1 MPEPKLRGNIG
12 EWSEI
17 YVFLRLLANGKLD
30 VADETLKAVPNEFYK
45 ILAIIRKEAQSE
57 NEFLRYDD
65 YINIKVK
72 NDVTGDMETFSMS
85 VGRFAENADRL
96 LLNIK
101 HNFNY
106 IQPEIENFLAE
117 LKVYSIKDVGHKR
130 DITIT
135 IEDFHNGMAQTLGFS
150 IKSFLGARSTLFNPG
165 AGTNFIYRIDFP
177 EGMDV
182 DCDEFNASTYEG
194 KPNKIAYRLEEIA
207 RRGGAI
213 TFSHVQSD
221 CLSQNLRTIDGD
233 LPFILSQLL
242 LIKYRLNRGT
252 WKKFIEV
259 LTEENPL
266 GFRIDEH
273 GQVYEYKVK
282 RFLQDCAM
290 GMTPEKPWTGF
301 YDATG
306 GQIIV
311 KKDGDIVCYH
321 VYELNRFLQYLLDG
335 TKLEQASTSEDSN
348 MPGHVRMPSS
358 GSRPKPYQFGWLYK
372 EDGKYYFKINL
383 QVRFK

>member
-1 MPEPKLRGNIG
+1 MLEHQLRGNIG

-17 YVFLRLLANGKLD
+17 YVFLRLLATGKLD
-30 VADETLKAVPNEFYK
+30 VADEKLRAVPNEFYK
-45 ILAIIRKEAQSE
+45 ILAIIRKEAHCE
-57 NEFLRYDD
+57 NKYLRYDD

-72 NDVTGDMETFSMS
+72 NDVTGEMETFSFS
-85 VGRFAENADRL
+85 IGQFAENADKL
-96 LLNIK
+96 LHNIK
-101 HNFNY
+101 HNFKY
-106 IQPEIENFLAE
+106 TQPDIEKFLAE
-117 LKVYSIKDVGHKR
+117 LKVTSIKDVGHKR

-150 IKSFLGARSTLFNPG
+150 IKSFLGAKSTLFNPG
-165 AGTNFIYRIDFP
+165 AGTNFVYRIEFP
-177 EGMDV
+177 NGLDIN
-182 DCDEFNASTYEG
+182 CNEFNTYTYDG
-194 KPNKIAYRLEEIA
+194 KPNKIAFRLEEIT
-207 RRGGAI
+207 RKGGI
-213 TFSHVQSD
+213 IIFDHVQSE

-233 LPFILSQLL
+233 LPFILSKLL
-242 LIKYRLNRGT
+242 LIKYRINSSS
-252 WKKFIEV
+252 WKKCIEI
-259 LTEENPL
+259 LTEDNPL
-266 GFRIDEH
+266 NFRIAEH

-321 VYELNRFLQYLLDG
+321 VYELNRFLQYLLDS
-335 TKLEQASTSEDSN
+335 TKLEQASTSEDPDN
-348 MPGHVRMPSS
+348 PGHVRIPI
-358 GSRPKPYQFGWLYK
+358 GSRPKPYQFGWLFK
-372 EDGKYYFKINL
+372 ENDKYYFKINL

>member
-1 MPEPKLRGNIG
+1 MIRGNKG

-17 YVFLRLLANGKLD
+17 YVFLRLLADGRLN
-30 VADETLKAVPNEFYK
+30 VADETLNAVPNEFYK
-45 ILAIIRKEAQSE
+45 ILAILRKEAQSE
-57 NEFLRYDD
+57 NEYLRGVDSV
-65 YINIKVK
+65 NIKVR

-85 VGRFAENADRL
+85 VRKFAENADL
-96 LLNIK
+96 LLRNIK
-101 HNFNY
+101 N
-106 IQPEIENFLAE
+106 NFLHTQPQTEQFLSE

-135 IEDFHNGMAQTLGFS
+135 IEDFHCGVAQTLGFS
-150 IKSFLGARSTLFNPG
+150 IKSFLGAKSTLFNPG
-165 AGTNFIYRIDFP
+165 AGTNFVYRIEFP
-177 EGMDV
+177 NDIKIN
-182 DCDEFNASTYEG
+182 CDEFNTYTYEG
-194 KPNKIAYRLEEIA
+194 QPNKIAFRLKEIS
-207 RRGGAI
+207 RLGGI
-213 TFSHVQSD
+213 IKFDHVQSE

-252 WKKFIEV
+252 WKQFIDI

-266 GFRIDEH
+266 QFRIDEH

-311 KKDGDIVCYH
+311 KNNGDIVCYH
-321 VYELNRFLQYLLDG
+321 VYELNRFLQYLLDN
-335 TKLEQASTSEDSN
+335 TKLEQASTSEDPN
-348 MPGHVRMPSS
+348 RPGYVRTSS
-358 GSRPKPYQFGWLYK
+358 CSRPKPYQFGWLYK
-372 EDGKYYFKINL
+372 ENGEYYFKINL
-383 QVRFK
+383 QIRFK

>member
-1 MPEPKLRGNIG
+1 MPEPQLKGNIG

-17 YVFLRLLANGKLD
+17 YVFLRLLADGKLN
-30 VADETLKAVPNEFYK
+30 VADEELNAIPNEFYK
-45 ILAIIRKEAQSE
+45 ILAILRKEAKSE
-57 NEFLRYDD
+57 NEYLRENDQ
-65 YINIKVK
+65 INIKVK
-72 NDVTGDMETFSMS
+72 NDVTGEMETFSMS
-85 VGRFAENADRL
+85 VKQFADNADRL
-96 LLNIK
+96 LHNIK
-101 HNFNY
+101 TNFKST
-106 IQPEIENFLAE
+106 QPEIEKFLAE

-135 IEDFHNGMAQTLGFS
+135 IEDFRVQMAQTLGFS
-150 IKSFLGARSTLFNPG
+150 IKSFLGAKSTLFNPG
-165 AGTNFIYRIDFP
+165 AGTNFIYRIEFP
-177 EGMDV
+177 EGLDI
-182 DCDEFNASTYEG
+182 DCDQFNAATYEG
-194 KPNKIAYRLEEIA
+194 KPNKIAYRLAEIEKM
-207 RRGGAI
+207 GGSI
-213 TFSHVQSD
+213 IFDHVQSE

-252 WKKFIEV
+252 WKKFIDV
-259 LTEENPL
+259 LTAENPL
-266 GFRIDEH
+266 KFRIDEH

-290 GMTPEKPWTGF
+290 GMTPETPWTGI

-335 TKLEQASTSEDSN
+335 TKLEQASTSEDHAN
-348 MPGHVRMPSS
+348 PGHVRINV
-358 GSRPKPYQFGWLYK
+358 GSTPKPYQFGWLYK